1 MARRENKRK
10 KRILNL
16 AIIFTFTAIV
26 FGSATYAW
34 FIGMR
39 TVNVNPFE
47 VEIAATE
54 DLQLSLDGI
63 NWSDTVTI
71 NKDNYMN
78 PNTSDPTKNNRT
90 DASNLYP
97 TNTNNWAGRGLI
109 PVSTVGEIDT
119 AASRMKLYE
128 KGSLTATKGGYRL
141 MASRVPNYTA
151 GSNPDGYVV
160 FDLFVKN
167 SSGTEYYPTYN
178 ELNEEAIYLTV
189 DSKVKVGSTGV
200 ADAGIENSVRVAF
213 AQIGRVKAP
222 TTATTQAE
230 PTVAGDPSISQ
241 VQGIT
246 CTSTTTGEGAN
257 AVPVVTGICRTATIW
272 EPNDTDHVANALTW
286 YNTTCTQRSGADTSL
301 ADSYGAANTCST
313 VVDGQ
318 AYHTYAIAKEV
329 TVENAVDVYDGSD
342 YNKYTTDVTT
352 TYADAIAVPQGNA
365 ANNGKYLYQVP
376 YFTDTMKL
384 QRGTARPQ
392 FMSLAPNSVT
402 KVRVYIYLEG
412 QDIDNYDFASIGKQI
427 SVNFGFTK
435 ERFTED
441 DINYAGPVLNQGEGP
456 NQSRADIMAALA
468 EELGL
473 TGNDQPTEAQFIE
486 KIKTIDKTAPVIELS
501 TPGDNPT
508 VISGSGQ
515 SITLAKDA
523 TFAQPVISGITDN
536 ITTYTK
542 GNDGTWSGP
551 DGSGITASITGTVNT
566 AVPGTYRVLYEVK
579 DEAGNLATEVV
590 AVTVTPASGN

>member
-1 MARRENKRK
+1 MARKENKRK

-63 NWSDTVTI
+63 HWSDTVSI

-90 DASNLYP
+90 DDSNKYK

-119 AASRMKLYE
+119 TASRMKLYE

-141 MASRVPNYTA
+141 MASRVPNYEA

-160 FDLFVKN
+160 FDLFIKN

-178 ELNEEAIYLTV
+178 ELNEEAIYLTT

-222 TTATTQAE
+222 TTEETQAT
-230 PTVAGDPSISQ
+230 PTVTGDPSIST
-241 VQGIT
+241 VQNIS
-246 CTSTTTGEGAN
+246 CTSTTSGEGQN

-286 YNTTCTQRSGADTSL
+286 YNTTCTQRSGASTSD
-301 ADSYGAANTCST
+301 AASYGAAGTCST
-313 VVDGQ
+313 VVNGQ

-329 TVENAVDVYDGSD
+329 TVENGVDVYDGAD

-352 TYADAIAVPQGNA
+352 TYADAIAVPEGNA

-441 DINYAGPVLNQGEGP
+441 DINYNGPDLNQGNGP
-456 NQSRADIMAALA
+456 IVGDTAAERRANIISAAN
-468 EELGL
+468 LGE
-473 TGNDQPTEAQFIE
+473 NPTNEQIIAA
-486 KIKTIDKTAPVIELS
+486 IKAVDHTAPVINFAEG
-501 TPGDNPT
+501 TNQNMTVEQGGTFTAPT
-508 VISGSGQ
+508 VSS
-515 SITLAKDA
+515 
-523 TFAQPVISGITDN
+523 VTDN
-536 ITTYTK
+536 VTTFDLTQHPEVVRQ
-542 GNDGTWSGP
+542 SGV
-551 DGSGITASITGTVNT
+551 VNT
-566 AVPGTYRVLYEVK
+566 AVPGTYRILYEVE

-590 AVTVTPASGN
+590 AVTVTPGA

>member
-1 MARRENKRK
+1 MNKRDSK
-10 KRILNL
+10 KSKKIRKL
-16 AIIFTFTAIV
+16 IV
-26 FGSATYAW
+26 FCSLTSFIFIVATYAW

-39 TVNVNPFE
+39 SVNVSSFE
-47 VEIAATE
+47 IEIAST
-54 DLQLSLDGI
+54 DSLLLSLDGSK
-63 NWSDTVTI
+63 WDTTVTI
-71 NKDNYMN
+71 NSENFND
-78 PNTSDPTKNNRT
+78 T
-90 DASNLYP
+90 
-97 TNTNNWAGRGLI
+97 TNTVYAGNVNNWAGIGTSVLQKGLKPI
-109 PVSTVGEIDT
+109 SSVGEIDADT
-119 AASRMKLYE
+119 STMKMFE

-141 MASRVPNYTA
+141 MASRVPNA
-151 GSNPDGYVV
+151 AVGSNPDGYVV
-160 FDLFVKN
+160 FDLFIKN

-178 ELNEEAIYLTV
+178 ELNEEAIYLTT

-222 TTATTQAE
+222 TTAETQAT
-230 PTVAGDPSISQ
+230 PTVTGDPSVAT

-246 CTSTTTGEGAN
+246 CTTGGD
-257 AVPVVTGICRTATIW
+257 VTGICRTATIW

-301 ADSYGAANTCST
+301 AASYGAAGTCST
-313 VVDGQ
+313 VVNGQ

-329 TVENAVDVYDGSD
+329 RVENGVDVYDGAD
-342 YNKYTTDVTT
+342 YNKYTADVTT
-352 TYADAIAVPQGNA
+352 TYADAIDTTTTTTEVGGQQVTT
-365 ANNGKYLYQVP
+365 NNGKYLYQVP

-441 DINYAGPVLNQGEGP
+441 DINYNGPDLNQGNGP
-456 NQSRADIMAALA
+456 IVGDTAAERRANIISAAN
-468 EELGL
+468 LGE
-473 TGNDQPTEAQFIE
+473 NPTNEQIIAA
-486 KIKTIDKTAPVIELS
+486 IKAVDHTAPVIHFADGTNQNMTVEKDG
-501 TPGDNPT
+501 TFTAPT
-508 VISGSGQ
+508 VSS
-515 SITLAKDA
+515 
-523 TFAQPVISGITDN
+523 VTDN
-536 ITTYTK
+536 VTTFDLT
-542 GNDGTWSGP
+542 GHPEVVRQSGV
-551 DGSGITASITGTVNT
+551 VNT
-566 AVPGTYRVLYEVK
+566 AVPGTYRILYEVE

-590 AVTVTPASGN
+590 AVTVTPGA

>member
-1 MARRENKRK
+1 MVRKENKRK

-47 VEIAATE
+47 VEIAATKSLE
-54 DLQLSLDGI
+54 LSLDGI
-63 NWSDTVTI
+63 NWSDTVSI

-78 PNTSDPTKNNRT
+78 PNTSDPAKNNRT
-90 DASNLYP
+90 DESNLYK

-109 PVSTVGEIDT
+109 PVSTVGEIDAT
-119 AASRMKLYE
+119 ANRMKLYE

-141 MASRVPNYTA
+141 MSSRVPNYTE

-160 FDLFVKN
+160 FDLFIRN
-167 SSGTEYYPTYN
+167 SSGTEYYANYN
-178 ELNEEAIYLTV
+178 ELNEEAIYLTN

-213 AQIGRVKAP
+213 AQIGRVEAP
-222 TTATTQAE
+222 TTAQTE
-230 PTVAGDPSISQ
+230 GDDIALI
-241 VQGIT
+241 QGIT
-246 CTSTTTGEGAN
+246 CNGQTGAQSGG
-257 AVPVVTGICRTATIW
+257 VTGICRTATIW

-286 YNTTCTQRSGADTSL
+286 YNTTCMERTGADTSL
-301 ADSYGAANTCST
+301 AASYNVGEGGASTCNT
-313 VVDGQ
+313 VVNGQ
-318 AYHTYAIAKEV
+318 AYKTYAIGKEIK
-329 TVENAVDVYDGSD
+329 VENGVDVYDGAD
-342 YNKYTTDVTT
+342 YNKYATDVASS
-352 TYADAIAVPQGNA
+352 YADAIAVPEEEQA
-365 ANNGKYLYQVP
+365 SNGKYLFPVP

-384 QRGTARPQ
+384 KTGVERPQ

-427 SVNFGFTK
+427 SVKFGFTK

-456 NQSRADIMAALA
+456 NA
-468 EELGL
+468 E
-473 TGNDQPTEAQFIE
+473 TDR
-486 KIKTIDKTAPVIELS
+486 TAPVIHFADG
-501 TPGDNPT
+501 TNQNVT
-508 VISGSGQ
+508 V
-515 SITLAKDA
+515 AKDG
-523 TFAQPVISGITDN
+523 TFTAPEVTSVTDN
-536 ITTYTK
+536 VSTIETSAVVQ
-542 GNDGTWSGP
+542 SGV
-551 DGSGITASITGTVNT
+551 VNT
-566 AVPGTYRVLYEVK
+566 NVPGVYRILYEVQ

-590 AVTVTPASGN
+590 TVTVTE

>member
-1 MARRENKRK
+1 MARKENKRK

-63 NWSDTVTI
+63 HWSDTVSI

-90 DASNLYP
+90 DESNKYP

-119 AASRMKLYE
+119 TASRMKLYE

-141 MASRVPNYTA
+141 MASRVPNFEV

-160 FDLFVKN
+160 FDLFIKN

-178 ELNEEAIYLTV
+178 ELNEEAIYLTT

-222 TTATTQAE
+222 TTAETQTT
-230 PTVAGDPSISQ
+230 PTVAGDPSIST
-241 VQGIT
+241 VQNIS
-246 CTSTTTGEGAN
+246 CTSTTSGEGQN

-301 ADSYGAANTCST
+301 AASYGAAGTCST
-313 VVDGQ
+313 VVNGQ

-329 TVENAVDVYDGSD
+329 TVENGVDVYDGAD

-352 TYADAIAVPQGNA
+352 TYVDAIAVPEGNA

-441 DINYAGPVLNQGEGP
+441 DINYNGPDLNQGNGP
-456 NQSRADIMAALA
+456 ITGTTAAERRASILALESLTEQSSEADILAA
-468 EELGL
+468 
-473 TGNDQPTEAQFIE
+473 
-486 KIKTIDKTAPVIELS
+486 IKKYDHTAPVINFAEG
-501 TPGDNPT
+501 TNQNITVTQNGTFTAPT
-508 VISGSGQ
+508 VSS
-515 SITLAKDA
+515 
-523 TFAQPVISGITDN
+523 VTDN
-536 ITTYTK
+536 VTTFDLTQHPEVVRQ
-542 GNDGTWSGP
+542 SGV
-551 DGSGITASITGTVNT
+551 VNT
-566 AVPGTYRVLYEVK
+566 AVPGTYRILYEVE

-590 AVTVTPASGN
+590 AVTVTPGA

>member
-1 MARRENKRK
+1 MARKENKRK

-63 NWSDTVTI
+63 HWSDTVSI

-90 DASNLYP
+90 DESNKYT

-141 MASRVPNYTA
+141 MASRVPNYEV

-160 FDLFVKN
+160 FDLFIKN

-178 ELNEEAIYLTV
+178 ELNEEAIYLTT

-222 TTATTQAE
+222 TTAETQAT
-230 PTVAGDPSISQ
+230 PTVAGDPSVAT

-246 CTSTTTGEGAN
+246 CATSGD
-257 AVPVVTGICRTATIW
+257 VTGICRTATIW

-301 ADSYGAANTCST
+301 AASYGAAGTCST
-313 VVDGQ
+313 VVNGQ

-329 TVENAVDVYDGSD
+329 TVENGVDVYDGAD

-352 TYADAIAVPQGNA
+352 TYADAIAVPEGNA

-441 DINYAGPVLNQGEGP
+441 DINYNGPDLNQGNGP
-456 NQSRADIMAALA
+456 ITGANAAERRASILALESLTEQSSEADILAA
-468 EELGL
+468 
-473 TGNDQPTEAQFIE
+473 
-486 KIKTIDKTAPVIELS
+486 IKKYDHTAPVINFAEG
-501 TPGDNPT
+501 TNQNMTVEQGGTFTAPT
-508 VISGSGQ
+508 VSS
-515 SITLAKDA
+515 
-523 TFAQPVISGITDN
+523 VTDN
-536 ITTYTK
+536 VTTFDLTQHPEVVRQ
-542 GNDGTWSGP
+542 SGV
-551 DGSGITASITGTVNT
+551 VNT
-566 AVPGTYRVLYEVK
+566 AVPGTYRILYEVE

-590 AVTVTPASGN
+590 AVTVTPGA

>member
-1 MARRENKRK
+1 MARKDNKRK

-63 NWSDTVTI
+63 HWSDTVSI

-78 PNTSDPTKNNRT
+78 PNTSDPNKNNRT
-90 DASNLYP
+90 DESNKYP

-119 AASRMKLYE
+119 TASRMKLYE

-141 MASRVPNYTA
+141 MASRVPNFEV

-160 FDLFVKN
+160 FDLFIKN

-178 ELNEEAIYLTV
+178 ELNEEAIYLTT

-222 TTATTQAE
+222 TTAETQAT
-230 PTVAGDPSISQ
+230 PTVAGDPSIST

-246 CTSTTTGEGAN
+246 CASTTSGEGQN

-286 YNTTCTQRSGADTSL
+286 YNTTCTQRSGASTSD
-301 ADSYGAANTCST
+301 AASYGAAGTCST
-313 VVDGQ
+313 VVNGQ

-329 TVENAVDVYDGSD
+329 RVENGVDVYDGAD
-342 YNKYTTDVTT
+342 YNKYTADVTSI
-352 TYADAIAVPQGNA
+352 YADAIDITTTTTEVGGQQVTT
-365 ANNGKYLYQVP
+365 NNGKYLYQVP

-435 ERFTED
+435 ERFVED
-441 DINYAGPVLNQGEGP
+441 DINYNGPVLNQGEGP
-456 NQSRADIMAALA
+456 NKSRTDIIADLT
-468 EELGL
+468 EELGVA
-473 TGNDQPTEAQFIE
+473 PTEAQIIE
-486 KIKTIDKTAPVIELS
+486 KLKTIDKTAPVITL
-501 TPGDNPT
+501 
-508 VISGSGQ
+508 SGSQ
-515 SITLAKDA
+515 DQTITKGG
-523 TFAQPVISGITDN
+523 TFTQPTITGITDN
-536 ITTYTK
+536 LTTYTHDTQ
-542 GNDGTWSGP
+542 NDADEWYGP
-551 DGSGITASITGTVNT
+551 EGSGIQASITGTVNKD
-566 AVPGTYRVLYEVK
+566 VVGKYRILYEVK

-590 AVTVTPASGN
+590 TVEVTESSGN

>member
-1 MARRENKRK
+1 MARKENKRK

-63 NWSDTVTI
+63 HWSDTVSI
-71 NKDNYMN
+71 NKDNYKN
-78 PNTSDPTKNNRT
+78 PN
-90 DASNLYP
+90 ASSASENDREHGSYR

-119 AASRMKLYE
+119 TASRMKLYE

-141 MASRVPNYTA
+141 MASRVPNYEA

-160 FDLFVKN
+160 FDLFIKN
-167 SSGTEYYPTYN
+167 SSGTEYYSTYN
-178 ELNEEAIYLTV
+178 ELNEEAIYLTT

-222 TTATTQAE
+222 TTAETQDT
-230 PTVAGDPSISQ
+230 PTVTGDPSVAT

-246 CTSTTTGEGAN
+246 CATSGD
-257 AVPVVTGICRTATIW
+257 VTGICRTATIW

-286 YNTTCTQRSGADTSL
+286 YETTCMERTG
-301 ADSYGAANTCST
+301 ANTALAESYNVAESST
-313 VVDGQ
+313 CKKVVNGQ

-329 TVENAVDVYDGSD
+329 AVENAVDVYDGAD
-342 YNKYTTDVTT
+342 YNKYATDVTT
-352 TYADAIAVPQGNA
+352 TYADAIAVPEGNA

-441 DINYAGPVLNQGEGP
+441 DINYNGPDLNQGNGP
-456 NQSRADIMAALA
+456 IVGDTAADRRANIIAAANLGENPTAEQIKAALSA
-468 EELGL
+468 V
-473 TGNDQPTEAQFIE
+473 DH
-486 KIKTIDKTAPVIELS
+486 TAPVITFAEG
-501 TPGDNPT
+501 TNQNMTVAQNGTFTAPT
-508 VISGSGQ
+508 VAS
-515 SITLAKDA
+515 
-523 TFAQPVISGITDN
+523 VTDN
-536 ITTYTK
+536 VTTFDLTQHPEVVRQ
-542 GNDGTWSGP
+542 SGV
-551 DGSGITASITGTVNT
+551 VNT
-566 AVPGTYRVLYEVK
+566 AVPGTYRILYEVE

>member
-1 MARRENKRK
+1 MARKENKRK

-63 NWSDTVTI
+63 HWSDTVSI

-90 DASNLYP
+90 DESNKYP

-119 AASRMKLYE
+119 TASRMKLYE

-141 MASRVPNYTA
+141 MASRVPNYEA

-160 FDLFVKN
+160 FDLFIKN

-178 ELNEEAIYLTV
+178 ELNEEAIYLTT

-222 TTATTQAE
+222 TTEETQAT
-230 PTVAGDPSISQ
+230 PTVTGDPSIST
-241 VQGIT
+241 VQNIS
-246 CTSTTTGEGAN
+246 CTSTTSGEGQN

-286 YNTTCTQRSGADTSL
+286 YNTTCTQRSGASTSD
-301 ADSYGAANTCST
+301 AASYGAAGTCST
-313 VVDGQ
+313 VVNGQ

-329 TVENAVDVYDGSD
+329 TVENGVDVYDGAD

-352 TYADAIAVPQGNA
+352 TYADAIAVPEGNA

-441 DINYAGPVLNQGEGP
+441 DINYNGPDLNQGNGP
-456 NQSRADIMAALA
+456 IVGDTAAERRANIISAAN
-468 EELGL
+468 LGE
-473 TGNDQPTEAQFIE
+473 NPTNEQIIAA
-486 KIKTIDKTAPVIELS
+486 IKAVDHTAPVINFAEG
-501 TPGDNPT
+501 TNQNMTVAQNGTFTAPT
-508 VISGSGQ
+508 VSS
-515 SITLAKDA
+515 
-523 TFAQPVISGITDN
+523 VTDN
-536 ITTYTK
+536 VTTFDLTQHPEVVRQ
-542 GNDGTWSGP
+542 SGV
-551 DGSGITASITGTVNT
+551 VNT
-566 AVPGTYRVLYEVK
+566 AVPGTYRILYEVE

-590 AVTVTPASGN
+590 AVTVTPSSGS